1 MEYLVYFVIS
11 LLISV
16 AAYMIMPKPE
26 GPKRSVDDL
35 KAPTADAGRPVPV
48 PFGTV
53 TIKGPNYLW
62 YGDKM
67 IYTRKVDDPPAGLM
81 RSPGGNLIEDPT
93 PGGGGVINLPII
105 GEVDVG
111 GG

>member
-26 GPKRSVDDL
+26 QPKRSVEDL
-35 KAPTADAGRPVPV
+35 KAPTADAGRPLPYV
-48 PFGTV
+48 FGTCTV
-53 TIKGPNYLW
+53 KSPNYLW

-67 IYTRKVDDPPAGLM
+67 IYTRKVDDPPAGTTF
-81 RSPGGNLIEDPT
+81 GFNGQIQEDFT
-93 PGGGGVINLPII
+93 PNNAGLPFDYD
-105 GEVDVG
+105 GLFG
-111 GG
+111 P